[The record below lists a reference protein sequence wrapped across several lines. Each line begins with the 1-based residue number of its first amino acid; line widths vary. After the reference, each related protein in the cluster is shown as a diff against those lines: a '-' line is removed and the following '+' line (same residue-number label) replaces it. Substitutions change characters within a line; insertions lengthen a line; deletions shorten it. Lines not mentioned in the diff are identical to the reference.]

1 MSKADYIKIIALI
14 VSAAVFLVSCGAGK
28 EGSGRSNSELSSGDG
43 FLSGI
48 FGSESESARV
58 TVSGD
63 KFYVGGNEIFFSG
76 MNAPWQNW
84 NDFNGGMDEE
94 FWETEFRRFKEDHIN
109 CVRIWV
115 NCDGESI
122 VDLNR
127 DGSIASISE
136 KHWEDLET
144 LFDLAKKY
152 KVYVMPTLLSFDHF
166 KNGSGPYWRAL
177 IESKEN
183 CDEYAEKYVKEFCSR
198 FGDNEYVFSV
208 DLMNEPDWVYEN
220 EECGQIPWE
229 NISYLFAKCAATV
242 HENSEILV
250 TVGMGIVKYNS
261 EDYEGDKV
269 SDEYLQSLY
278 DDPGAYLDFYSTH
291 YYNWQ
296 RPWFQMPVGMTPEEF
311 KLHTDK
317 PCMIGE
323 THNDDDG
330 EIGMSLT
337 DKYKDLY
344 DHGWSG
350 ILVWSQTDGS
360 EESWYHYDLTKAA
373 TNALYEYI
381 PNKIYPLDNA
391 KK

>member
-1 MSKADYIKIIALI
+1 MTKTDYIKILTII
-14 VSAAVFLVSCGAGK
+14 ISTAVFLVSCGADTA
-28 EGSGRSNSELSSGDG
+28 RQDASSGDG
-43 FLSGI
+43 FFSGLL
-48 FGSESESARV
+48 GTENKSARV
-58 TVSGD
+58 TVSGN
-63 KFYVGGNEIFFSG
+63 KFVVGENEIFFSG

-84 NDFNGGMDEE
+84 NDFNGSMDED
-94 FWETEFRRFKEDHIN
+94 FWEAEFKRFNEDHIN

-122 VDLNR
+122 VDLNQ
-127 DGSIASISE
+127 DGSIASINE
-136 KHWEDLET
+136 KHWENLET

-166 KNGSGPYWRAL
+166 KNGSGPNWRVL
-177 IESKEN
+177 IQSREN
-183 CDEYAEKYVKEFCSR
+183 CDEYAEKYVKEFCER
-198 FGDNEYVFSV
+198 FGDNEYVFSI

-220 EECGQIPWE
+220 EECGRIPWE
-229 NISYLFAKCAATV
+229 DISYLFAKCAATI

-261 EDYEGDKV
+261 DDYEGDKV

-278 DDPGAYLDFYSTH
+278 DDENAYLDFYSTH

-296 RPWFQMPVGMTPEEF
+296 MTWFSTPVGKTPEEF

-317 PCMIGE
+317 PCMIAE
-323 THNDDDG
+323 THNDDAG
-330 EIGMSLT
+330 EIGMSLS

-344 DHGWSG
+344 DHVWGG

-360 EESWYHYDLTKAA
+360 EESWYRYDLTKEA
-373 TNALYEYI
+373 TNAMYDYA
-381 PNKIYPLDNA
+381 PDKIYP
-391 KK
+391 